1 MPDLAYM
8 PIVEVANLLEKRE
21 LSPVE
26 LARHLL
32 DRIDRVDPHLHSYH
46 TILAGRALEQAR
58 RAEAEIAR
66 GEYRGL
72 LHGIPIAV
80 KDLVYTA
87 GIPTSCGSMLMEG
100 WLPGYDATVMRRLDA
115 AGAVLLGK
123 LHMTEFALRWHHPA
137 WPAPANP
144 WGADRWSGVSSSGSG
159 VATAAGLCYGSLGS
173 DTGGSIRFPAA
184 CNGVVGLKPTYG
196 RVSRYG
202 VFPLAKSLDNVGP
215 LARRVADAAAMLG
228 VIAGHDPD
236 DPTSSR
242 RPVPGYVSLLG
253 QEQELTG
260 RGLRI
265 GVDERFIRD
274 GVHPEVSDAV
284 MQAITQ
290 LTKLGLEPVEV
301 VVPPIDPDFM
311 IDTWST
317 LCAGDAADA
326 HRATWPASADE
337 YGPFRQWLEFA
348 GTRTAADYAAAHA
361 TRLEYAGK
369 IAGLF
374 AEIDLLAC
382 PAMPYAA
389 PPIGDDALP
398 LPDDNYVRSR
408 FTYPFNFSNSPTLT
422 LPCGFTSDNLPIAL
436 QLAGPHFS
444 EATLLR
450 AGHAFEQSTEWHTR
464 VPPVDSA

>member
-1 MPDLAYM
+1 MTDLAYL
-8 PIVEVANLLEKRE
+8 PLGEVANLLEKRE

-26 LARHLL
+26 LTRHLL
-32 DRIDRVDPHLHSYH
+32 DRIDRVDTHLHSYR
-46 TILAGRALEQAR
+46 TLLADRALEQAR
-58 RAEAEIAR
+58 RAEAEIA
-66 GEYRGL
+66 GGAYRGR
-72 LHGIPIAV
+72 LHGVPIAV
-80 KDLVYTA
+80 KDLVFTA
-87 GIPTSCGSMLMEG
+87 GIPTSCGSTLMEG
-100 WLPGYDATVMRRLDA
+100 WLPTYDATVMHRLDA

-137 WPAPANP
+137 WPVPANP

-159 VATAAGLCYGSLGS
+159 VATAAGLCFGSLGT

-215 LARRVADAAAMLG
+215 MTRRVADAAILLG
-228 VIAGHDPD
+228 VIAGHDPN
-236 DPTSSR
+236 DPTSSHCT
-242 RPVPGYVSLLG
+242 VPDYVSRLD
-253 QEQELTG
+253 QDV

-274 GVHPEVSDAV
+274 GVHLEVSDAV
-284 MQAITQ
+284 LQAITY
-290 LTKLGLEPVEV
+290 LTDLGLEPVEV

-311 IDTWST
+311 MATWST
-317 LCAGDAADA
+317 LCASDAADA
-326 HRATWPASADE
+326 HRETWPARADE

-348 GTRTAADYAAAHA
+348 DTQRAVDYAAAHA

-374 AEIDLLAC
+374 EQIDLLAC

-389 PPIGDDALP
+389 PPVGDDALP
-398 LPDDNYVRSR
+398 IPDANVVRPR

-422 LPCGFTSDNLPIAL
+422 LPCGFTPDNLPVAL
-436 QLAGPHFS
+436 QLVGPHFS
-444 EATLLR
+444 EETLLR
-450 AGHAFEQSTEWHTR
+450 VGHAFEQSTEWHR
-464 VPPVDSA
+464 RIPPV

>member
-1 MPDLAYM
+1 MTDLAYM
-8 PIVEVANLLEKRE
+8 SLVEVAKLLEQRA

-26 LARHLL
+26 LTRQLL
-32 DRIDRVDPHLHSYH
+32 DRIDRVDPKLHSYR
-46 TILAGRALEQAR
+46 TILADSALAQAR
-58 RAEAEIAR
+58 RAEAEIAH

-72 LHGIPIAV
+72 LHGVPIAV

-87 GIPTSCGSMLMEG
+87 GIPTFCGSTLMEG
-100 WLPGYDATVMRRLDA
+100 WLPAYDATVMRRLDA
-115 AGAVLLGK
+115 AGAVLVGK

-137 WPAPANP
+137 WPAPVNP

-159 VATAAGLCYGSLGS
+159 VATAAALCYGSLGT

-215 LARRVADAAAMLG
+215 MARRVADTAALLG
-228 VIAGHDPD
+228 VIAGHDPH
-236 DPTSSR
+236 DPTSSLR
-242 RPVPGYVSLLG
+242 GVPDYVSRLVSRPG
-253 QEQELTG
+253 QDIG
-260 RGLRI
+260 GLRL

-274 GVHPEVSDAV
+274 GVHPEVRDAV
-284 MQAITQ
+284 LQAVTH
-290 LTKLGLEPVEV
+290 LTELGLDVVEV
-301 VVPPIDPDFM
+301 VVPPLDPDFM
-311 IDTWST
+311 INTWST

-326 HRATWPASADE
+326 HRATWPARADE

-348 GTRTAADYAAAHA
+348 DRQTAADYAAAHA

-369 IAGLF
+369 VAALF

-389 PPIGDDALP
+389 PVIGDDGLP
-398 LPDDNYVRSR
+398 LPDATVVRPR

-422 LPCGFTSDNLPIAL
+422 LPCGFTPDDLPIAL
-436 QLAGPHFS
+436 QLVGPHFS
-444 EATLLR
+444 EETLLR
-450 AGHAFEQSTEWHTR
+450 VGHAFEQSTEWHTR
-464 VPPVDSA
+464 VPPL

>member
-1 MPDLAYM
+1 MTDLAYL
-8 PIVEVANLLEKRE
+8 PLLEVANLLKEGE

-26 LARHLL
+26 LTRHML
-32 DRIDRVDPHLHSYH
+32 DRIETIDSRLHSYR
-46 TILAGRALEQAR
+46 TVLADRALEQAR
-58 RAEAEIAR
+58 RAEEEIMR
-66 GEYRGL
+66 GSYRGL
-72 LHGIPIAV
+72 LHGVPIAV
-80 KDLVYTA
+80 KDLVYTK
-87 GIPTSCGSMLMEG
+87 GIPTLCGSTLMEG
-100 WLPGYDATVMRRLDA
+100 WLPDYDATTMRRLDA

-137 WPAPANP
+137 WPAPVNP

-159 VATAAGLCYGSLGS
+159 VATAAALCYASLGS

-215 LARRVADAAAMLG
+215 MARSVGAAAALLG

-236 DPTSSR
+236 DPTSSH
-242 RPVPGYVSLLG
+242 RPVPDYVALLNRDV
-253 QEQELTG
+253 

-274 GVHPEVSDAV
+274 GVHAEVSDAV

-290 LTKLGLEPVEV
+290 LTELGMEAVEV

-311 IDTWST
+311 IATWAT
-317 LCAGDAADA
+317 LCAADAADA
-326 HRATWPASADE
+326 HRATWPSRADD

-348 GTRTAADYAAAHA
+348 DTQTAADYAAAHA

-374 AEIDLLAC
+374 EEIDLLAC

-389 PPIGDDALP
+389 PRIGEDGLP
-398 LPDDNYVRSR
+398 LPDNFVRAR

-422 LPCGFTSDNLPIAL
+422 LPCGHTTDNLPISL
-436 QLAGPHFS
+436 QLVGPHFS
-444 EATLLR
+444 EETLLR
-450 AGHAFEQSTEWHTR
+450 AGYAFEQSTAWHTR
-464 VPPVDSA
+464 LPPE

>member
-1 MPDLAYM
+1 MTALAYM
-8 PIVEVANLLEKRE
+8 PLVEVAKLLEKRE

-26 LARHLL
+26 LTRHLL
-32 DRIDRVDPHLHSYH
+32 DRIDRVDQHLHSYR
-46 TILAGRALEQAR
+46 TVLAERALEQAR
-58 RAEAEIAR
+58 RAEEEIVR
-66 GEYRGL
+66 GKYRGI
-72 LHGIPIAV
+72 LHGVPIAV

-87 GIPTSCGSMLMEG
+87 GIPTFCGSMLMEG
-100 WLPGYDATVMRRLDA
+100 RLPDYDATAMRRLDA

-137 WPAPANP
+137 WPAPVNP

-159 VATAAGLCYGSLGS
+159 VATAAGLCYGSLGT

-184 CNGVVGLKPTYG
+184 CNGAVGLKPTYG

-215 LARRVADAAAMLG
+215 MTRCVADAAVMLG
-228 VIAGHDPD
+228 IIAGHDPE
-236 DPTSSR
+236 DPTSSHWA
-242 RPVPGYVSLLG
+242 VPDYVSRLG
-253 QEQELTG
+253 QEVS
-260 RGLRI
+260 GLRI

-284 MQAITQ
+284 LQAVTR
-290 LTKLGLEPVEV
+290 LTELGLKAVEV
-301 VVPPIDPDFM
+301 VVPPIDPAFM
-311 IDTWST
+311 MATWST
-317 LCAGDAADA
+317 LCAADAADA
-326 HRATWPASADE
+326 HRGTWPTRADE

-348 GTRTAADYAAAHA
+348 DTKTAADYAAAHA

-374 AEIDLLAC
+374 ESIDLLAC
-382 PAMPYAA
+382 PAMPFVA
-389 PPIGDDALP
+389 PPIGDDGLP
-398 LPDDNYVRSR
+398 LPDVNVVRPR

-436 QLAGPHFS
+436 QLVGPHFS
-444 EATLLR
+444 EETLLR
-450 AGHAFEQSTEWHTR
+450 VGHAFEQSTVWHTR
-464 VPPVDSA
+464 IPPV

>member
-1 MPDLAYM
+1 MTDLAYLSL
-8 PIVEVANLLEKRE
+8 VEVANLLETRK

-26 LARHLL
+26 LTRHLL
-32 DRIDRVDPHLHSYH
+32 DRIDQVDAQLHSYR
-46 TILAGRALEQAR
+46 TVLADRALAQAR
-58 RAEAEIAR
+58 RAEEEIAR
-66 GEYRGL
+66 GAYRGL
-72 LHGIPIAV
+72 WHGVPIAV

-87 GIPTSCGSMLMEG
+87 GIPTLCGSTLMEG
-100 WLPGYDATVMRRLDA
+100 KLPDYDATVMRRLDA

-137 WPAPANP
+137 WPVPVNP

-159 VATAAGLCYGSLGS
+159 VATAAGLCYGSLGT

-184 CNGVVGLKPTYG
+184 CSGVVGLKPTYG

-202 VFPLAKSLDNVGP
+202 VFPLAKSLDNIGP
-215 LARRVADAAAMLG
+215 MTRRVADAAAMLDLL
-228 VIAGHDPD
+228 AGHDPN
-236 DPTSSR
+236 DPTSSH
-242 RPVPGYVSLLG
+242 RPVPDYVARLG
-253 QEQELTG
+253 QDM

-274 GVHPEVSDAV
+274 GVHREVSDAV
-284 MQAITQ
+284 LQAVKH
-290 LTKLGLEPVEV
+290 LTELGLQPVEV
-301 VVPPIDPDFM
+301 VVPPIEPDLM
-311 IDTWST
+311 MDTWSI

-326 HRATWPASADE
+326 HRETWPARADE

-348 GTRTAADYAAAHA
+348 DTQTAADYAAAHT

-374 AEIDLLAC
+374 EEIDLLAC

-389 PPIGDDALP
+389 PRVGDDGLP
-398 LPDDNYVRSR
+398 IPEANVVRPR

-422 LPCGFTSDNLPIAL
+422 LPCGFTADDLPIAL
-436 QLAGPHFS
+436 QLVGPHFS
-444 EATLLR
+444 EETLLR
-450 AGHAFEQSTEWHTR
+450 VGHAFEQSTTWHTR
-464 VPPVDSA
+464 VPPV

>member
-1 MPDLAYM
+1 MTELAYM
-8 PIVEVANLLEKRE
+8 PLVEVANRLQRRE

-26 LARHLL
+26 LTRHLL
-32 DRIDRVDPHLHSYH
+32 DRIGSVDSHLHSYR
-46 TILAGRALEQAR
+46 TVLADSALEQAH
-58 RAEAEIAR
+58 RAEGEIAR
-66 GEYRGL
+66 GAYLGR

-80 KDLVYTA
+80 KDLVNTA
-87 GIPTSCGSMLMEG
+87 GIPTLSGSTLMEG
-100 WLPGYDATVMRRLDA
+100 WLPGEDATVMHRLTA

-137 WPAPANP
+137 WPVPINP
-144 WGADRWSGVSSSGSG
+144 WGADHWSGVSSSGSG
-159 VATAAGLCYGSLGS
+159 VAVAAGLCYGALGT

-215 LARRVADAAAMLG
+215 MTRCVTDAAVMLG
-228 VIAGHDPD
+228 VIAGHDPG
-236 DPTSSR
+236 DPTSSHQS
-242 RPVPGYVSLLG
+242 VPDYVSLLD
-253 QEQELTG
+253 QDV
-260 RGLRI
+260 RGLRL

-284 MQAITQ
+284 LQAVSH
-290 LTKLGLEPVEV
+290 LAGLGLEVVEV
-301 VVPPIDPDFM
+301 VVPPIEPDLM
-311 IDTWST
+311 IKTWST

-326 HRATWPASADE
+326 HRETWPARADE

-348 GTRTAADYAAAHA
+348 DTQTAADYAAANA
-361 TRLEYAGK
+361 IRLEYAGK

-374 AEIDLLAC
+374 EEIDLLAC

-389 PPIGDDALP
+389 PRIGNDALP
-398 LPDDNYVRSR
+398 LPDEGVVRAR

-422 LPCGFTSDNLPIAL
+422 LPCGFTADNLPISL
-436 QLAGPHFS
+436 QLVGPHFS
-444 EATLLR
+444 EGTLLR
-450 AGHAFEQSTEWHTR
+450 AGHAFEQSTMWHTR
-464 VPPVDSA
+464 VPL

>member
-1 MPDLAYM
+1 MTDLAYM
-8 PIVEVANLLEKRE
+8 PIVEVATLLEKRE
-21 LSPVE
+21 ISPVE
-26 LARHLL
+26 LTRSLL
-32 DRIDRVDPHLHSYH
+32 DRIDSMDKHLHSYR
-46 TILAGRALEQAR
+46 TVLTDRALEQAR
-58 RAEAEIAR
+58 RAEKEIAN
-66 GEYRGL
+66 GEYRDL

-87 GIPTSCGSMLMEG
+87 GLPTFCGSTLMAG
-100 WLPGYDATVMRRLDA
+100 WLPADDATVLRRLEA

-137 WPAPANP
+137 WPVPVNP

-159 VATAAGLCYGSLGS
+159 VATAAGLCYGSLGT

-196 RVSRYG
+196 RVSRHG

-215 LARRVADAAAMLG
+215 MTRCVADAAAMLG
-228 VIAGHDPD
+228 VIAGHDPN
-236 DPTSSR
+236 DPTSSHWA
-242 RPVPGYVSLLG
+242 VPDYISLLDDDVS
-253 QEQELTG
+253 
-260 RGLRI
+260 GLRI

-284 MQAITQ
+284 LQAVKR
-290 LTKLGLEPVEV
+290 LTELGLQSVEV
-301 VVPPIDPDFM
+301 VVPAIDANLM
-311 IDTWST
+311 MDTWST
-317 LCAGDAADA
+317 LCAADAADA
-326 HRATWPASADE
+326 HRETWPARANE

-348 GTRTAADYAAAHA
+348 DTKTAADYAAAHA

-374 AEIDLLAC
+374 EEIDLLVC

-398 LPDDNYVRSR
+398 LPDANVVRPR

-422 LPCGFTSDNLPIAL
+422 LPCGFTSDDLPIAL
-436 QLAGPHFS
+436 QLVGPHFS

-450 AGHAFEQSTEWHTR
+450 VGHAFERSTVWHER
-464 VPPVDSA
+464 IPLSS